1 MALSAHRRCRT
12 CRQLVRGKCE
22 TCDAAWI
29 RKPKSWTVANT
40 GDRRWRRI
48 RQVRLALEPLC
59 RFCGAIATTVDHVDG
74 TDYTDPAS
82 WLDVQMTRS
91 LCKACHATR
100 TARQGTDAR
109 G

>member
-1 MALSAHRRCRT
+1 MALSAPRRCRT

-74 TDYTDPAS
+74 TDYTPLPPSVGA
-82 WLDVQMTRS
+82 L
-91 LCKACHATR
+91 
-100 TARQGTDAR
+100 AR
-109 G
+109 GARGVTRLA

>member
-1 MALSAHRRCRT
+1 MALSAPRRCRT

-59 RFCGAIATTVDHVDG
+59 RFCGAIATTVDPN
-74 TDYTDPAS
+74 TS
-82 WLDVQMTRS
+82 
-91 LCKACHATR
+91 
-100 TARQGTDAR
+100 TAALKGSTEEGQFH
-109 G
+109 